1 MSKKADLRAEAD
13 ARGIAYVTRDSIA
26 DLEALLNQ
34 ATDPPIKTGP
44 TQRPAPTGPRMKSW
58 SALSMRMARGG

>member
-13 ARGIAYVTRDSIA
+13 ARGIAYVTSDSIA
-26 DLEALLNQ
+26 ELEALL
-34 ATDPPIKTGP
+34 APVTGP